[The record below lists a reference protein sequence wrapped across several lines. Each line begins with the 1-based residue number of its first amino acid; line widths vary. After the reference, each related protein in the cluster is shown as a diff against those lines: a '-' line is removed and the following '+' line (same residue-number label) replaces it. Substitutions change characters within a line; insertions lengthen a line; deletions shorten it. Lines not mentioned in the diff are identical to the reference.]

1 MYSFFAGLGILL
13 AGYLLYGRWA
23 GRLFGADARRTTP
36 ALNQFDGVDFV
47 PINWKKAFLIEFL
60 NIAGLGPIF
69 GAILGATYG
78 PVAFI
83 WIALGAVFIG
93 GIHDYFSGM
102 LSMRNQGR
110 SIPEIVG
117 QYLGDGFRQFMRG
130 FTVLLMILVG
140 AVFITGP
147 AEILAGFWKDQGFLS
162 HTVFW
167 AGIIVVYYVL
177 ATLLP
182 IDKIIG
188 RIYPLFGLAM
198 LIMAVGI
205 LFGMMLEGYLV
216 NIPEVVPSNLINMKS
231 NAAAN
236 PIFPMLFI
244 TIACGAISGFHST
257 QAPLMARCL
266 TSEKYGV
273 RVFYGA
279 MITEGL
285 VAMIWAAI
293 AMAFF
298 GTVKGLNEAVAHK
311 NPASIVNEI
320 SITLLGKIGGL
331 LAILGVVAAPITSGD
346 TAFRSARLIVSDFLK
361 LSQKKIGHRLIISI
375 PLFIIG
381 VGLTLFKFEIIW
393 RYMAW
398 ANQTLATIVLWA
410 ITVYLYREGK
420 AYILAGLPAI
430 FMTTV
435 VSTYILM
442 APIGFGLSS
451 GTALI
456 LMSLATVLITLYF
469 GYFMR
474 RLKLSSLHY

>member
-1 MYSFFAGLGILL
+1 MYSFFIGLGILL
-13 AGYLLYGRWA
+13 AGYFIYGRLA
-23 GRLFGADARRTTP
+23 GRLFGADPSRPTP
-36 ALNQFDGVDFV
+36 ATLQKDGVDYV

-83 WIALGAVFIG
+83 WIAFGAVFIG

-102 LSMRNQGR
+102 LSMRNGGR

-117 QYLGDGFRQFMRG
+117 QYLGNGFRQFMRA
-130 FTVLLMILVG
+130 FTVILMILVG

-147 AEILAGFWKDQGFLS
+147 AEILAGFWKDTAILS
-162 HTVFW
+162 QTIFW
-167 AGIIVVYYVL
+167 ATLIVIYYVL

-188 RIYPLFGLAM
+188 RIYPIFGLAM
-198 LIMAVGI
+198 LIMAIGI
-205 LFGMMLEGYLV
+205 LGGMLMEGYLY
-216 NIPEVVPSNLINMKS
+216 NITEAVPANLINMKT
-231 NAAAN
+231 NAAAS

-266 TSEKYGV
+266 SSEKYGV

-298 GTVKGLNEAVAHK
+298 GTVRGLNDALASH
-311 NPASIVNEI
+311 NPASIVNNI
-320 SITLLGKIGGL
+320 SITLMGKIGGL

-346 TAFRSARLIVSDFLK
+346 TAFRSARLIVADFLK
-361 LSQKKIGHRLIISI
+361 LSQIKISHRLMISL

-410 ITVYLYREGK
+410 ITVYLFREGK
-420 AYILAGLPAI
+420 AYQLAAIPAV
-430 FMTTV
+430 FMTAV
-435 VSTYILM
+435 VTTYILM

-451 GTALI
+451 GYALP
-456 LMSLATVLITLYF
+456 LMGLITVLIMLYF
-469 GYFMR
+469 GYFMKQLR
-474 RLKLSSLHY
+474 PVRI

>member
-1 MYSFFAGLGILL
+1 MYSFFIGLLILL
-13 AGYLLYGRWA
+13 AGYLLYGKLA
-23 GRLFGADARRTTP
+23 GRLFGADPNISTP
-36 ALNQFDGVDFV
+36 ATTQADGVDYV

-83 WIALGAVFIG
+83 WIAFGAVFIG

-102 LSMRNQGR
+102 LSMRNGGK

-117 QYLGDGFRQFMRG
+117 QHLGSGFRQFMRA
-130 FTVLLMILVG
+130 FTVILMILVG

-147 AEILAGFWKDQGFLS
+147 AEILAGFWKDTGLLS
-162 HTVFW
+162 QTVFW
-167 AGIIVVYYVL
+167 AGIIVFYYVL

-188 RIYPLFGLAM
+188 RIYPIFGLAM

-205 LFGMMLEGYLV
+205 LVSMIAEGYLA
-216 NIPEVVPSNLINMKS
+216 NIPEAVPSNLINMKTK
-231 NAAAN
+231 AAAS

-298 GTVKGLNEAVAHK
+298 GTIKGLNDAVDTQ
-311 NPASIVNEI
+311 NPASIVNNI
-320 SITLLGKIGGL
+320 SITLMGKIGGL

-346 TAFRSARLIVSDFLK
+346 TAFRSARLIVADFLK
-361 LSQKKIGHRLIISI
+361 LSQIKISHRLLISI

-410 ITVYLYREGK
+410 ITVYLYKERK
-420 AYILAGLPAI
+420 AYLLAAIPAV

-435 VSTYILM
+435 VTTYILM
-442 APIGFGLSS
+442 APIGFGLS
-451 GTALI
+451 ANRAMP
-456 LMSLATVLITLYF
+456 LMGLITVFIMLYF
-469 GYFMR
+469 GYFM
-474 RLKLSSLHY
+474 KHLHPMRA